1 MFPVNQMFPGNQGN
15 KYKHRLL
22 ELFRFSASSKVYP
35 GTTKL
40 PSLDEILESK

>member
-1 MFPVNQMFPGNQGN
+1 MFPVNQGN

-22 ELFRFSASSKVYP
+22 ELFGFSARSKVYP
-35 GTTKL
+35 GTAKL